1 MADDLYIFVDESGH
15 HARGKY
21 YTVASCW
28 CLSNN
33 SPQYIFDNARAGLS
47 RHISKARGIDNV
59 GELKGS
65 QLPKEYLG
73 SLLEVFEDFAHEDG
87 TVTDPPYPWRQNT
100 PFQCSYH
107 SFNPEIGKRILANY
121 MSEADAPHV
130 LQRLSLARILSP
142 LTDANVVDLS
152 QIRDVHVVPDAK
164 VWKTPANEVCDL
176 FAELDGIDINVE
188 TRDSS
193 RTPGIQIA
201 DLIAYS
207 WRSYTKD
214 HSCEDAAEFIR
225 NRRL

>member
-1 MADDLYIFVDESGH
+1 MAEDLYIFVDESGH
-15 HARGKY
+15 HARGEY

-28 CLSNN
+28 CLSDN
-33 SPQYIFDNARAGLS
+33 SPQHILDNARADLS
-47 RHISKARGIDNV
+47 RYISNTCGIDDV

-65 QLPKEYLG
+65 QLPKERL
-73 SLLEVFEDFAHEDG
+73 SSFLEILENHAYEDG
-87 TVTDPPYPWRQNT
+87 TVADPPYPWKRDK

-107 SFNPEIGKRILANY
+107 SFNPELGKQILADF
-121 MSEADAPHV
+121 MTEADAPHV

-142 LTDANVVDLS
+142 LTDGNIVDLGRVNE
-152 QIRDVHVVPDAK
+152 IHLVPDAE
-164 VWKTPANEVCDL
+164 VWKTPANEVCNL
-176 FAELDGIDINVE
+176 FSELKGPQINVE

-214 HSCEDAAEFIR
+214 SSCEDAVEFINNR
-225 NRRL
+225 NL